1 LKTLT
6 PPSIG
11 SHTLSR
17 VSNQDCQAAK
27 QPQTV
32 SEDPNSRIM
41 CHPRP
46 RNRSLLGTTMRAFR
60 KNIKANALQILPV
73 ERVSAA
79 RALGIQKEKKKRKI
93 LKKEMKI

>member
-1 LKTLT
+1 
-6 PPSIG
+6 
-11 SHTLSR
+11 
-17 VSNQDCQAAK
+17 
-27 QPQTV
+27 
-32 SEDPNSRIM
+32 
-41 CHPRP
+41 
-46 RNRSLLGTTMRAFR
+46 MRAFR